1 MGAGGAG
8 TTRAIAFAAWGW
20 CWVFFSGEGVAGAD
34 AGTGAYCANAV
45 SGVVKFPNPLAIGS
59 ESDIHGS
66 WGT

>member
-1 MGAGGAG
+1 MLVVLVLLMLLLLLLGAGAG
-8 TTRAIAFAAWGW
+8 
-20 CWVFFSGEGVAGAD
+20 VFFSGEGVAGAD